1 VTIDAMH
8 KRRWHFPFNAEQS
21 VSVLGE
27 IGPLVA
33 MFLVNGIYGIY
44 AGCVALIAATVASL
58 VVTLWV
64 LGRPPIMPFI
74 AGGVS
79 ITFGALTMIT
89 NDPMW
94 VQIKVTIFNSLVAAA
109 LWIGQRTGYDFFRF
123 VFGKTF
129 HYTDE
134 GWHKFTRNVALFFLA
149 TAIFNEAVRL
159 GFDDFEMLALD
170 RLFTGVDIW
179 ILIKIFVVMPGTA
192 VYFWWQ
198 LRLMQKYRLPQPN
211 PVAKDAA

>member
-1 VTIDAMH
+1 VTIEAM
-8 KRRWHFPFNAEQS
+8 RRPRWHFPFNAEQT

-33 MFLVNGIYGIY
+33 MFLVNGIYDVY
-44 AGCVALIAATVASL
+44 AGCVALIVATIASL
-58 VVTLWV
+58 AVTLWV

-79 ITFGALTMIT
+79 VAFAALTMVT
-89 NDPMW
+89 HDPMW

-109 LWIGQRTGYDFFRF
+109 LWIGQKTGHDFFRF

-129 HYTDE
+129 HYTNE

-159 GFDDFEMLALD
+159 GFDDFEMLALN

-179 ILIKIFVVMPGTA
+179 ALVKIFVTMPATGL
-192 VYFWWQ
+192 YFWWQ
-198 LRLMQKYRLPQPN
+198 LRLMQKYRLPHPEA
-211 PVAKDAA
+211 AKDAA